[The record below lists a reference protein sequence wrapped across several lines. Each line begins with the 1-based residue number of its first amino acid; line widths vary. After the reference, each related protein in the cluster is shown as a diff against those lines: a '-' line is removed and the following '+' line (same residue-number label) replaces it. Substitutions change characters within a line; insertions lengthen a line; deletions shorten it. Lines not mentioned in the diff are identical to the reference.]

1 MTKND
6 NDKKA
11 TTAAVTSAEIEKKI
25 ADAVGKDN
33 YLCDTE
39 AQRIIYKIPWAGSFE
54 NRKLCCK
61 TEFYQQCKSGHDC
74 PSFQG
79 KSNHGCIATLRNDMK
94 SKKQQTC

>member
-39 AQRIIYKIPWAGSFE
+39 AQRIIYKIPLGWFF
-54 NRKLCCK
+54 R
-61 TEFYQQCKSGHDC
+61 
-74 PSFQG
+74 
-79 KSNHGCIATLRNDMK
+79 K
-94 SKKQQTC
+94 SKAMLQNRILSAV